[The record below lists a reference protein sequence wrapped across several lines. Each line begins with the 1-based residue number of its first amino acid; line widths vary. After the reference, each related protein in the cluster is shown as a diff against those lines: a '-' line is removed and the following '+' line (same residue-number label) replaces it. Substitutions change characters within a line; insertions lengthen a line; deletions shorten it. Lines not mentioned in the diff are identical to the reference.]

1 MSMVELHVEAVAIDW
16 KGNPI
21 IVLRELG
28 GPRKIFI
35 WVGLPEA
42 TAISMHLEGQ
52 DAPRPLTHDLIGT
65 ILTRVGA
72 RVERITITAMEKN
85 TYYAELNLKI
95 IDRVETIDCR
105 PSDAI
110 AVALRAEAPILIDN
124 DLLET
129 LDAARREETAD
140 LSPDA
145 TVVDSGE
152 PTVH

>member
-1 MSMVELHVEAVAIDW
+1 MSMVELRVEAIAIDW

-21 IVLRELG
+21 IVLRELDG
-28 GPRKIFI
+28 TRKIFI

-52 DAPRPLTHDLIGT
+52 DAPRPLTHDLIGL
-65 ILTRVGA
+65 ILTRLGGSVKQ
-72 RVERITITAMEKN
+72 VTITAMEKN
-85 TYYAELNLKI
+85 TYYAELHVEI
-95 IDRVETIDCR
+95 ADRVEAIDCR

-110 AVALRAEAPILIDN
+110 AVALRSEAPIFIDN
-124 DLLET
+124 ELLET

-145 TVVDSGE
+145 TIVDSGE

>member
-1 MSMVELHVEAVAIDW
+1 MSMVELRVEAVAIDW

-52 DAPRPLTHDLIGT
+52 DAPRPLTHDLIGL
-65 ILTRVGA
+65 ILTRLGA
-72 RVERITITAMEKN
+72 RVDQVTITDMQNN
-85 TYYAELNLKI
+85 TYYAELHLETS
-95 IDRVETIDCR
+95 DRVETIDCR

-124 DLLET
+124 DLLGT
-129 LDAARREETAD
+129 LDEARREATVD
-140 LSPDA
+140 LSPNA